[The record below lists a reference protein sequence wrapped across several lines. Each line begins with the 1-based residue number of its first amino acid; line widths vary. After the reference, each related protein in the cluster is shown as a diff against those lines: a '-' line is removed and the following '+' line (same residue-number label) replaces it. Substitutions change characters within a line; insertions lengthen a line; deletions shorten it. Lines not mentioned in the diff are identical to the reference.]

1 MAKSTEK
8 TYSGLCSCFGS
19 GSISLSVQIDKDAC
33 RIGDSI
39 AVTVQVNNQS
49 NKRVRAI
56 RVRLYQIVNN
66 YVRAVGEHIYDRNVQ
81 ATGSFSWNGC
91 LPVSVFGVSIDI
103 PAMRLSHILEVTVV
117 VAFASNVAIL
127 LPVKVVMQGTN
138 SLEAIQSYVT
148 GVLGPMVQQPNPAV
162 LPDYPPPE
170 YQLPPEMTT
179 WNAGASAPP
188 AQTADNL
195 NFKKCD

>member
-33 RIGDSI
+33 GIGDSI
-39 AVTVQVNNQS
+39 AVTAQVNNQS

-127 LPVKVVMQGTN
+127 LPVKIVMQGTK

-148 GVLGPMVQQPNPAV
+148 GVLGPMIQQPNPAV

-170 YQLPPEMTT
+170 YQLPSEMTT
-179 WNAGASAPP
+179 WTQNVGSSAP
-188 AQTADNL
+188 QNADNI
-195 NFKKCD
+195 NFRYS